1 MDQKRFFL
9 GLSAVFLG
17 LAWIAEADAAMPPDI
32 LNCNAGWGNGC
43 SYLSTAGN
51 VVYTNGSVAN
61 LDPGANSYLPL
72 YGTEAFSVFSA
83 ENKIVTP
90 ASWGNKTFY
99 GKFFEN
105 DTQRLFFLS

>member
-17 LAWIAEADAAMPPDI
+17 LAWIVDAEASTPPDI
-32 LNCNAGWGNGC
+32 VNCNAGWGNGC
-43 SYLSTAGN
+43 TYLSTDGN
-51 VVYTNGSVAN
+51 VVHTTGIVAN
-61 LDPGANSYLPL
+61 LSNGADSYLPL
-72 YGTEAFSVFSA
+72 YGTDAFSVFSA

-105 DTQRLFFLS
+105 DSNRLFFLS